1 MRKLIWKSSVFAF
14 VPVAAGLVA
23 LPILGGEGWWSLAAG
38 GAFAAIA
45 FGSFLEIA
53 QNAGV
58 RDGVKGILPVVLPVA
73 ALIAVG
79 FLGAVSLDL
88 LSRQLLRPETFV
100 SGVVSGT
107 LFSQFALVL
116 MSHRLPPLRD

>member
-14 VPVAAGLVA
+14 VPVAAGLAA

-53 QNAGV
+53 QNASV

-73 ALIAVG
+73 ALLAVG